1 MKNKIILAVG
11 LLVLVVIALVAF
23 NSRDKAPEEQ
33 PVQVPTEDALDFVL
47 AFYDEWLTLY
57 KTEGTDPYESE
68 LFKSSKI
75 SETAR
80 EELRSLKVDATND
93 PIICDNTAERFATRV
108 LFKLDTS
115 AEIIMLPRGTEG
127 PRQGQAIVTLAAV
140 DGQWQIGSIKCN
152 NGDVAPE
159 REYTFDYQG
168 YLLKS
173 VPPPYE
179 TGKWHLVYAQDGVMG
194 FVAPLFFNEESICI
208 ATDGTESVCTPD
220 SFNEATQVTIKGN
233 MSETGAEVKRLQF

>member
-11 LLVLVVIALVAF
+11 LLVLVIIALVFF
-23 NSRDKAPEEQ
+23 NSKDEAPDEK
-33 PVQVPTEDALDFVL
+33 PVQIPTEDPLDFVL
-47 AFYDEWLTLY
+47 GFYDEWLTLY

-68 LFKSSKI
+68 LFKSAKI
-75 SETAR
+75 SEAAR
-80 EELRSLKVDATND
+80 EELKTLKADAAND
-93 PIICDNTAERFATRV
+93 PVMCDSTAERFATRV

-115 AEIIMLPRGTEG
+115 AEIIMLPRGTDG
-127 PRQGQAIVTLAAV
+127 PRQGQAIVTLGAV
-140 DGQWQIGSIKCN
+140 DGQWQISSIKCN

-168 YLLKS
+168 FLLKS

-179 TGKWHLVYAQDGVMG
+179 AGKWHLVYAQEGVMG

-208 ATDGTESVCTPD
+208 AVDGTESVCTPD
-220 SFNEATQVTIKGN
+220 NFSEATQVTIKGN
-233 MSETGAEVKRLQF
+233 MSETGAEVKRVQF